1 MSTEVL
7 QFMSGILSK
16 EKDNN
21 FMEWLLELISK
32 RFGSGPSTLIDIDQ
46 DIGYLLMA
54 KCLAEYEDQEFAKSI
69 VKKRYREFSGKIS
82 FSRLTDVDCIA
93 VSFLLDVISAVNAEE
108 GSGRSQTISELQSH
122 LVRTLKI
129 QKSHLT
135 RYGVERILKSLKKEF
150 CAITKLY
157 LRDCI
162 SNDQSADKI
171 GEFLPLTKVTDLIL
185 FHDQI
190 SDAGIVSLC
199 QALQTATCKVTTL
212 DLWGNNQIT
221 DVGVVSLCQ
230 ALQTPTCN
238 ITTLKLSGNQ
248 IIDAGVVSLC
258 QVLQTPTCKV
268 TTLYL
273 SDNQITDAC
282 VVSLC
287 QVLQAPACKVT
298 TLGLSRSQITDAGV
312 VSLCQALQTPT
323 CKVTTLDLRGN
334 QITDA
339 GVVSLCQALQTPTCK
354 VTTLHLS
361 WNQITDAGVVSLCRA
376 LQTATCKVTTLHL
389 GWNQITDAGVV
400 SLCQV
405 LQTATCKVTTL
416 DLSDN
421 HQMTYFGKEC
431 LRNLLKL
438 KPDLNLGY

>member
-32 RFGSGPSTLIDIDQ
+32 RFGSGPSALIDIDQ
-46 DIGYLLMA
+46 DIGHLLMA

-150 CAITKLY
+150 CAITKLD

-162 SNDQSADKI
+162 SNDHSADKI
-171 GEFLPLTKVTDLIL
+171 GEFLQLTKVTDLIL

-199 QALQTATCKVTTL
+199 QALQKPTCKVTTLNLSYNQITDAGVVSLFQAFQTATCKVTTL
-212 DLWGNNQIT
+212 DLWGN
-221 DVGVVSLCQ
+221 
-230 ALQTPTCN
+230 
-238 ITTLKLSGNQ
+238 K
-248 IIDAGVVSLC
+248 
-258 QVLQTPTCKV
+258 
-268 TTLYL
+268 
-273 SDNQITDAC
+273 
-282 VVSLC
+282 
-287 QVLQAPACKVT
+287 
-298 TLGLSRSQITDAGV
+298 ITDAGV

-323 CKVTTLDLRGN
+323 CKVTTLCLGNN
-334 QITDA
+334 QITDV
-339 GVVSLCQALQTPTCK
+339 GVLSLCQALQTPTCK

-361 WNQITDAGVVSLCRA
+361 RSQITHAGVVSLCQA

-421 HQMTYFGKEC
+421 QMTYFGKEC